1 MVSSSPHRRFRSQR
15 RRVVLL
21 PLVLALLASPAQ
33 AENVALHAAASTVD
47 VLLLRP
53 VALGATVAGTLV
65 YTVMLPLTWPL
76 GGEPLA
82 REVWVLGPFADAFQR
97 PLGEW

>member
-1 MVSSSPHRRFRSQR
+1 
-15 RRVVLL
+15 
-21 PLVLALLASPAQ
+21 
-33 AENVALHAAASTVD
+33 
-47 VLLLRP
+47 
-53 VALGATVAGTLV
+53 VAGTLV